1 VDLAIAVMTHRAHVA
16 VPAALDRP
24 RVITEKGTQHLD
36 SPSHTRRAANL
47 PRSGKVVDE
56 AQWAESMRA
65 GERPGERKLL
75 RRTAPRRVFMTP
87 LHAVR

>member
-1 VDLAIAVMTHRAHVA
+1 MTRIDAPWLSTDRRAS
-16 VPAALDRP
+16 RSC
-24 RVITEKGTQHLD
+24 GQHQD
-36 SPSHTRRAANL
+36 SCTGNRAAANL

>member
-1 VDLAIAVMTHRAHVA
+1 VDLATVAMTHRVRAA
-16 VPAALDRP
+16 AARALDRP
-24 RVITEKGTQHLD
+24 RVITEKGPQHLD

-47 PRSGKVVDE
+47 PRSGKVVDD
-56 AQWAESMRA
+56 ARWAESMRA